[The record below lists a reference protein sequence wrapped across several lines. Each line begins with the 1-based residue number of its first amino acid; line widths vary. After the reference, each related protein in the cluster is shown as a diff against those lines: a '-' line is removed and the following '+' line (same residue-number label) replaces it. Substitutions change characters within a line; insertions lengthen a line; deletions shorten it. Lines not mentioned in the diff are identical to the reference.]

1 MEIKDAYCLVSIAP
15 VRLAADDGSEIIT
28 QLLFGELVEVHSLD
42 APWAKIRSISD
53 GYEGYIDHKH
63 VAYLTQKEARRWSE
77 GLSYLK
83 DREITLTTPWGKQR
97 ICRGSFVPDAI
108 AIGKET
114 NFSIGQ
120 SNFIVE
126 SSKSVLTS
134 IVDFAEDYLNTPYL
148 WGGKSPFGI
157 DCSGITQ
164 VIYRFFGW
172 NLPRDCFEQVDH
184 GQEIEFNDIQ
194 AGDLAYFKNKT
205 GKVTHIGILDGNGGI
220 IHASGHVRR
229 DHFRR
234 DGIYREDIESLTHP
248 LYLIKRL

>member
-15 VRLAADDGSEIIT
+15 VRSAADDASEIIT
-28 QLLFGELVEVHSLD
+28 QLLFGELVEVHD
-42 APWAKIRSISD
+42 FNHPWSKIRTIKD

-63 VAYLTQKEARRWSE
+63 VSYLTKKEVRRWSD
-77 GLSYLK
+77 GLSFLSE
-83 DREITLTTPWGKQR
+83 REAVLHTPWGKQR
-97 ICRGSFVPDAI
+97 ICRGSFVPEN
-108 AIGKET
+108 ET
-114 NFSIGQ
+114 TFSIGSDQ
-120 SNFIVE
+120 FTLERNNSE
-126 SSKSVLTS
+126 ELDS
-134 IVDFAEDYLNTPYL
+134 ILDYAEDYLNTPYL

-172 NLPRDCFEQVDH
+172 NLPRDCYEQVEH
-184 GQEIEFNDIQ
+184 GQEVDFDDLQ
-194 AGDLAYFKNKT
+194 AGDLAYFKNKS
-205 GKVTHIGILDGNGGI
+205 GKVTHVGILDGNGGI

-229 DHFRR
+229 DQFTQ

>member
-15 VRLAADDGSEIIT
+15 VRLAADDGSEIVT
-28 QLLFGELVEVHSLD
+28 QLLFGELVEIHSLE

-63 VAYLTQKEARRWSE
+63 VSSLTQKEARRWSE
-77 GLSYLK
+77 GLSCLK
-83 DREITLTTPWGKQR
+83 DREVTLTTPWGKQR
-97 ICRGSFVPDAI
+97 ICRGSFI
-108 AIGKET
+108 RENEIS
-114 NFSIGQ
+114 FSIG
-120 SNFIVE
+120 
-126 SSKSVLTS
+126 SSEFVLETAPSSELTS

-148 WGGKSPFGI
+148 WGGKSPYGI

-172 NLPRDCFEQVDH
+172 NLPRDCFEQVKN
-184 GQEIEFNDIQ
+184 GQEIEFNDLQ
-194 AGDLAYFKNKT
+194 SGDLAYFKNKT
-205 GKVTHIGILDGNGGI
+205 GKVTHVGILDGNGGI

-229 DHFRR
+229 DKFTR

>member
-15 VRLAADDGSEIIT
+15 VRLAADDGSEIVS
-28 QLLFGELVEVHSLD
+28 QLLFGELVEVHSLE
-42 APWAKIRSISD
+42 APWARVRTISD

-63 VAYLTQKEARRWSE
+63 VSYLTQKEARRWSE
-77 GLSYLK
+77 GLSNLK
-83 DREITLTTPWGKQR
+83 DREAILMTPWGKQR
-97 ICRGSFVPDAI
+97 ICRGSFVPEN
-108 AIGKET
+108 ET
-114 NFSIGQ
+114 VFSIGASQ
-120 SNFIVE
+120 FMLE
-126 SSKSVLTS
+126 STPSSELTS

-172 NLPRDCFEQVDH
+172 NLPRDCFEQIEH
-184 GQEIEFNDIQ
+184 GQEIEFNDLQ

-205 GKVTHIGILDGNGGI
+205 GKVTHVGILDGNGGI

-229 DHFRR
+229 DLFTQ

>member
-1 MEIKDAYCLVSIAP
+1 MEIKNAYCLVSIAP
-15 VRLAADDGSEIIT
+15 VRMDADDGSEIIT
-28 QLLFGELVEVHSLD
+28 QLLFGELVEVQNLE
-42 APWAKIRSISD
+42 APWAKIRAISD

-83 DREITLTTPWGKQR
+83 DREATITTPWGKQR
-97 ICRGSFVPDAI
+97 ICRGSFIPEN
-108 AIGKET
+108 ET
-114 NFSIGQ
+114 FFSIGSSQ
-120 SNFIVE
+120 FVLEENNSPDLE
-126 SSKSVLTS
+126 SV
-134 IVDFAEDYLNTPYL
+134 IDFAIDYLNTPYL

-172 NLPRDCFEQVDH
+172 NLPRDCYEQIDH
-184 GQEIEFNDIQ
+184 GLEINFEDLQ

-205 GKVTHIGILDGNGGI
+205 GKVTHVGILDGNGGI

-229 DHFRR
+229 DQFTR

-248 LYLIKRL
+248 LFLIKRL

>member
-15 VRLAADDGSEIIT
+15 VRFAEDDGSEILT
-28 QLLFGELVEVHSLD
+28 QLLFGELVEVQSLD
-42 APWAKIRSISD
+42 RPWAKIRTISD

-63 VAYLTQKEARRWSE
+63 ISYLTQKEARRWSE

-83 DREITLTTPWGKQR
+83 DREVVLNTPWGKQR
-97 ICRGSFVPDAI
+97 ICRGSFLPEN
-108 AIGKET
+108 ET
-114 NFSIGQ
+114 TFSIG
-120 SNFIVE
+120 STHFSLE
-126 SSKSVLTS
+126 STASSDLET
-134 IVDFAEDYLNTPYL
+134 ILEYAEDYLNTPYL

-157 DCSGITQ
+157 DCSGIVQ

-184 GQEIEFNDIQ
+184 GQEVDFEDLQ

-205 GKVTHIGILDGNGGI
+205 GKVTHVGILDGNGGI

-229 DHFRR
+229 DRFTQA
-234 DGIYREDIESLTHP
+234 GIFREDIESLTHP
-248 LYLIKRL
+248 LFVIKRL

>member
-53 GYEGYIDHKH
+53 GYEGFIDHKH
-63 VAYLTQKEARRWSE
+63 VSYLSQKEARRWNE

-83 DREITLTTPWGKQR
+83 DREATITTPWGKQR
-97 ICRGSFVPDAI
+97 ICRGSFIPEN
-108 AIGKET
+108 ET
-114 NFSIGQ
+114 NFSIG
-120 SNFIVE
+120 
-126 SSKSVLTS
+126 SSQFVLEENNSSELVS
-134 IVDFAEDYLNTPYL
+134 IIDFAEDYLNTPYL

-164 VIYRFFGW
+164 VIYRFFVW
-172 NLPRDCFEQVDH
+172 NLPRDCYEQIDH
-184 GQEIEFNDIQ
+184 GQEINFEDLQ

-205 GKVTHIGILDGNGGI
+205 GKVTHVGILDGKGGI

-229 DHFRR
+229 DQFTR

-248 LYLIKRL
+248 LFLIKRL

>member
-15 VRLAADDGSEIIT
+15 LRASADDGSEIIS
-28 QLLFGELVEVHSLD
+28 QLLFGELVEVHSID
-42 APWAKIRSISD
+42 RPWAKIRTISD

-63 VAYLTQKEARRWSE
+63 VSFLTQKEARRWSE

-83 DREITLTTPWGKQR
+83 DREAILHTPWGKQR
-97 ICRGSFVPDAI
+97 ICRGSFLPEN
-108 AIGKET
+108 ET
-114 NFSIGQ
+114 EFSIG
-120 SNFIVE
+120 SDKFTLESE
-126 SSKSVLTS
+126 SSEKLNTLL
-134 IVDFAEDYLNTPYL
+134 DYAEDYLNTPYL
-148 WGGKSPFGI
+148 WGGKSPYGI

-172 NLPRDCFEQVDH
+172 NLPRDCYEQVHH
-184 GQEIEFNDIQ
+184 GQEIEFDDIQ

-205 GKVTHIGILDGNGGI
+205 GKVTHVGILDGNGGI

-229 DHFRR
+229 DVFRQ

-248 LYLIKRL
+248 LFIIKRL